1 MEKVTLSS
9 KVFTENPLLDEIVFN
24 ARQLATGTILKDM
37 DKANNAETL
46 ESVQAGDVLIAVRH
60 GYTRFEYFQYDE
72 SMLRQISGL
81 TEEQIQAYA
90 ADNNLIPEGDI
101 RTQLLNMAKEA
112 FEENYVEYNNY
123 YRMLHGDP
131 NYDEAGVWE
140 GLWIDEERI
149 DEEIPTSLDHVS
161 TRYKEEYDNDGNLIS
176 NYQLIHELS
185 LAKQIILDTNGTLEN
200 IVENEDWLAANNLE
214 KDDVLYLYHMGDKQI
229 DYYDARVAEKFAML
243 YCPSCD
249 SVEVRARYK
258 DLLEANRLYLL
269 YTVYSEAYKYRS
281 DYYDNFMMVFLI
293 IQTIIDMIVEL
304 PEYLIR
310 RDIFDTRTCKY
321 IFESNGVKYFRD
333 IPLRYQISLVKN
345 LNKLIKF
352 KSTDKCIVDIISLFG
367 FRNINAFK
375 YYILKDR
382 NVNNPDDLDYF
393 DNTKIVTD
401 EEGNRS
407 IITDN
412 DENYDVKFIKVPLL
426 DPIYDNY
433 ARKDQNLLEY
443 DELTVPDAYWIGDK
457 QYDTVKSGVKDLDF
471 TILRSKY
478 YTIEAVIDLAQR
490 NFSLVYFMNIL
501 MYNKVDKSALRISLP
516 NISTTKK
523 VELVNAIIALYAL
536 GYIYYGVEDTILDSR
551 SKVAEILGFNMEAD
565 FATIAE
571 YLHENHRGLTLDE
584 LSYGHDVP
592 HNSEDRPGFTI
603 PSDNKIYSFEEL
615 RSIFLNNR
623 DIYRHVLEVMANP
636 PSKEVYNAYRYLYK
650 TLFIMNRN
658 MEYFL
663 VGDNDVVDQY
673 KENGYTTKFIN
684 IPRPEN
690 YQNPDVYEY
699 DMKCLLDSCNETTLY
714 FEMRDD
720 FDDTHEFDLYI
731 FDGEQL
737 VPLNETARMAHTYT
751 EFMRY
756 KDGNVYKFLV
766 QVAAINDE
774 DKRQE
779 TCVNAIQQIIGYIKD
794 YVDEDKTEVYM
805 DDVFSGLPSVSLE
818 FVKSYIEEVIDFFK
832 SFKIFTHE
840 SSIMYVIDDK
850 YDQYV
855 QLIDWILIKYLFDK
869 AEIIK
874 IEDYIA
880 NSKVELTQEERAKL
894 IDKVWFS
901 MDWWLKKNYSEYYD
915 NNRNGINDP
924 GKNHTFT
931 YYCPQCGAE
940 LSASDTVCPNC
951 RMENKVPITYDNYYQ
966 INKTI
971 RDYVERASTF
981 QLSDDIFDP
990 DNHYIEEL
998 ETYAVDAI
1006 LKVLVDMYKFDEIYI
1021 HEEIAAMTETK
1032 SLNEYI
1038 NEWIADIATITVKLV
1053 KDDGEICCTKY
1064 FCPNCGAEV
1073 DEDTSVCPECGNI
1086 IFEPEVR
1093 YHYTTRMKD
1102 SATRMSTMDLNYS
1115 INFRDGIM
1123 GSHQEMDFVEPLYR
1137 PTDNYYTIITQ
1148 EFPAHEFIDA

>member
-46 ESVQAGDVLIAVRH
+46 ESIQAGDVLIAIKH
-60 GYTRFEYFQYDE
+60 GYTRFEYFKYDE
-72 SMLRQISGL
+72 SILRQISGL
-81 TEEQIQAYA
+81 TEEEITYYA
-90 ADNNLIPEGDI
+90 QHNDEIPEGDI
-101 RTQLLNMAKEA
+101 RTQLLNIAKES
-112 FEENYVEYNNY
+112 FENNYVEYNNY

-131 NYDEAGVWE
+131 NYDESGIWE
-140 GLWIDEERI
+140 GLWIDAEYI
-149 DEEIPTSLDHVS
+149 DEETPTSIDHIS
-161 TRYKEEYDNDGNLIS
+161 TVYKEETDRYGNVIS
-176 NYQLIHELS
+176 DYQLIHELPLS
-185 LAKQIILDTNGTLEN
+185 KQLLLDTNGTLEN
-200 IVENEDWLAANNLE
+200 IVENEDWLLANNLK
-214 KDDVLYLYHMGDKQI
+214 KDDVLYLLHMGDKQI
-229 DYYDARVAEKFAML
+229 DYYDARVADKFAML

-269 YTVYSEAYKYRS
+269 YTVYSEAYKYKS
-281 DYYDNFMMVFLI
+281 DYYDNFMMVFLV

-310 RDIFDTRTCKY
+310 RDVFDTRTCKY

-333 IPLRYQISLVKN
+333 IPLRYQIALVKN

-382 NVNNPDDLDYF
+382 NVTNPDDLDYY

-401 EEGNRS
+401 EEGYRDIVS
-407 IITDN
+407 DN
-412 DENYDVKFIKVPLL
+412 DENYDLKFIKVPLL
-426 DPIYDNY
+426 DPLYDNY
-433 ARKDQNLLEY
+433 VRKDQNLVEY
-443 DELTVPDAYWIGDK
+443 DEITNPDAYWVGDK

-501 MYNKVDKSALRISLP
+501 MYNKVDKSSLRIDLP

-551 SKVAEILGFNMEAD
+551 SKIAEILGFNMEAD

-571 YLHENHRGLTLDE
+571 YLHEHHRGLTLDE
-584 LSYGHDVP
+584 LSYGHDVLP
-592 HNSEDRPGFTI
+592 DERLGFTI
-603 PSDNKIYSFEEL
+603 PDDNKIYSFEEL
-615 RSIFLNNR
+615 REIFLNNR
-623 DIYRHVLEVMANP
+623 NIYRHVLEVMANP
-636 PSKEVYNAYRYLYK
+636 PSKEVYDAYRYLYK

-663 VGDNDVVDQY
+663 VGDNDIVDQY
-673 KENGYTTKFIN
+673 KFDGYTTKFIN

-690 YQNPDVYEY
+690 YQNPEVYEY
-699 DMKCLLDSCNETTLY
+699 DMKCLLSTCNEETLY

-720 FDDTHEFDLYI
+720 FDNTHKFDLYI
-731 FDGEQL
+731 FDGEEL
-737 VPLNETARMAHTYT
+737 VSLNETAQMATTYT

-756 KDGNVYKFLV
+756 KDANVYRFLV
-766 QVAAINDE
+766 QTAAITDE

-779 TCVNAIQQIIGYIKD
+779 TCINAIQQIIGYIKD

-850 YDQYV
+850 FDQYI

-880 NSKVELTQEERAKL
+880 KSNIELSHEEKAKL
-894 IDKVWFS
+894 IDKLWMS
-901 MDWWLKKNYSEYYD
+901 MDWWLKKNYSEYYE
-915 NNRNGINDP
+915 NNRNGLEDP
-924 GKNHTFT
+924 GKKHTFT

-951 RMENKVPITYDNYYQ
+951 GMENKVPITYDNYSQ
-966 INKTI
+966 FNKAI
-971 RDYVERASTF
+971 RDYAERASTF
-981 QLSDDIFDP
+981 ELSDDIFNP
-990 DNHYIEEL
+990 DNHYIKEL
-998 ETYAVDAI
+998 EIYAVDAI
-1006 LKVLVDMYKFDEIYI
+1006 LNMLVTLYEFDKIEP
-1021 HEEIAAMTETK
+1021 HEEIAEMTETK
-1032 SLNEYI
+1032 ALNEYI
-1038 NEWIADIATITVKLV
+1038 NEWITDLANILVTITI
-1053 KDDGEICCTKY
+1053 DDGEICCTKY
-1064 FCPNCGAEV
+1064 FCPHCGKEV
-1073 DEDTSVCPECGNI
+1073 EESTSVCPYCGEI
-1086 IFEPEVR
+1086 IFEPEMR
-1093 YHYTTRMKD
+1093 YHYTTRIKD
-1102 SATRMSTMDLNYS
+1102 AIEKISKLKLDYS

-1123 GSHQEMDFVEPLYR
+1123 GSAQTIKLNEQLYR
-1137 PTDNYYTIITQ
+1137 PIDNYYRIITQ